1 VGSIAAVTVAFRY
14 RAAREDG
21 KVVGG
26 VVESPTP
33 TEAMRRLSDRGLHP
47 LSLEPAPPEERRV
60 SAVSRRELSTVFQ
73 GLASLV
79 GAGVPVLRAV
89 EAVRPSAGP
98 KLRAGLDTVGM
109 QLREGR
115 SLAEGLAA
123 LGGLVPGVVIGIL
136 RAGERASRLAPALE
150 EAALHLELEA
160 DLESRVRQ
168 ALAYPTILLVA
179 GLTST
184 GVIATV
190 VVPRFAAILADL
202 GHELPASTRLL
213 LATSTF
219 LGQWWW
225 LLLLLIA
232 LSVGVAIRALADPD
246 LRRRTAEFLLGVPV
260 VGGVLLAL
268 ATARASRAA
277 ASALN
282 AGVPI
287 LPALAAA
294 GEAAGDP
301 AVRHRLARAATE
313 VSEGAALSPALE
325 RHRALLPSALQLVA
339 VGEASGQLGPMFRRA
354 GALAG
359 QESERRLRTLVG
371 LLEPGL
377 VVFFGGMVA
386 FVAAALLQAVY
397 SLRP

>member
-1 VGSIAAVTVAFRY
+1 MTVAFRY

-26 VVESPTP
+26 VVESSTP
-33 TEAMRRLSDRGLHP
+33 TEAMRRLGDRGLHP
-47 LSLEPAPPEERRV
+47 LSLEPAAQEERLV
-60 SAVSRRELSTVFQ
+60 AAAPRRELATVFQ

-79 GAGVPVLRAV
+79 GAGVSVLRAV

-98 KLRAGLDTVGM
+98 RLRTGLGGVAT

-115 SLAEGLAA
+115 SLAEALAG
-123 LGGLVPGVVIGIL
+123 LGGLVPNVVIGIL

-168 ALAYPTILLVA
+168 ALAYPLILLLA
-179 GLTST
+179 GLVST

-202 GHELPASTRLL
+202 GHDLPASTRLL

-219 LGQWWW
+219 LREWWW
-225 LLLLLIA
+225 MLLLVMVLAVGIAVRA
-232 LSVGVAIRALADPD
+232 LSDPD
-246 LRRRTAEFLLGVPV
+246 LHRRSAELLLGLPV
-260 VGGVLLAL
+260 LGGVLLAL

-294 GEAAGDP
+294 GDAAGDP
-301 AVRHRLARAATE
+301 AVRQRLARAATE

-325 RHRALLPSALQLVA
+325 RHKALLPSALQLVA